1 MFNARTLLAAAVAVG
16 AAAAGAAPAVADF
29 GDKNPI
35 TVTVTG
41 ATPTGYPRTMVEG
54 LNAIVREAYPNSAV
68 SFKPNSPGGGVLAI
82 ANGEADFTATATGTE
97 IKLANEG
104 KAPFSA
110 PLKGKFSFVMQL
122 YDNQFVHFLMT
133 KAWADENG
141 IKSWDDIANKKPR
154 MRLAINRPDNPQ
166 VSIGGPYAVM
176 EAHGFTY
183 EDIQKWGGSYV
194 LGNSAIGL
202 DAITDGK
209 ADVFMNARNLGDA
222 LVKDIAGKRALL
234 WIDGD
239 TAKMAKAASV
249 FNNKA
254 DMVPKGTYAFMEKD
268 YPTVRMSVF
277 LLAGAHVSEEVVYK
291 YVKAIAESEARVQA
305 VGGSLKTSFATAKMA
320 TNPANLPYHPGA
332 LRYYKEK
339 GLMK

>member
-1 MFNARTLLAAAVAVG
+1 MSTLRVI
-16 AAAAGAAPAVADF
+16 AAAALAVVAAPAAADF
-29 GDKNPI
+29 NDKNPV
-35 TVTVTG
+35 TATVTG
-41 ATPTGYPRTMVEG
+41 ATPSGYPRTMVEG
-54 LNAIVREAYPNSAV
+54 LNAVVRDAYPGSSV

-82 ANGEADFTATATGTE
+82 AEGQADFTATATGTE
-97 IKLANEG
+97 IRLANEG
-104 KAPFSA
+104 KFPFKA
-110 PLKGKFSFVMQL
+110 PLKGQFLFVTQL

-133 KAWADENG
+133 KEWADANG
-141 IKSWDDIANKKPR
+141 VKSWDDIAAKKPR

-176 EAHGFTY
+176 EAHGFTI

-194 LGNSAIGL
+194 LGNSQIGL

-209 ADVFMNARNLGDA
+209 ADVFMNARNLGDS

-239 TAKMAKAASV
+239 PAKVQKGAAV
-249 FNNKA
+249 FNNKM

-277 LLAGAHVSEEVVYK
+277 LLAGKHVPDEVVYK
-291 YVKAIAESEARVQA
+291 YVKAIAENEGRVQSI
-305 VGGSLKTSFATAKMA
+305 GGSLKTSFTTQKMA
-320 TNPANLPYHPGA
+320 TNPAGLPVHPGA
-332 LRYYKEK
+332 LRYYREK

>member
-1 MFNARTLLAAAVAVG
+1 MSIVRIF
-16 AAAAGAAPAVADF
+16 AAAALGCALAPALADF
-29 GDKNPI
+29 NDKNPV
-35 TVTVTG
+35 TATVTG

-54 LNAIVREAYPNSAV
+54 LNAVVRDTYPGSAV

-82 ANGEADFTATATGTE
+82 AEGQADFTATATGTE
-97 IKLANEG
+97 IRLANEG
-104 KAPFSA
+104 KFPFKA
-110 PLKGKFSFVMQL
+110 PLKGQFLFVMQL

-133 KAWADENG
+133 KEWADANG
-141 IKSWDDIANKKPR
+141 VKSWDDIAAKKPR

-176 EAHGFTY
+176 EVHGFTI

-194 LGNSAIGL
+194 LGNSQIGL
-202 DAITDGK
+202 DAIVDGK

-239 TAKMAKAASV
+239 PAKIQKGAVV
-249 FNNKA
+249 FNNRM
-254 DMVPKGTYAFMEKD
+254 DMVPKGTYEFMEKD

-277 LLAGAHVSEEVVYK
+277 LLAGKHVSDETVYK
-291 YVKAIAESEARVQA
+291 YVKAIAENEGRVQA
-305 VGGSLKTSFATAKMA
+305 IGGSLKTAFTAAKMP
-320 TNPANLPYHPGA
+320 TNPADLPYHPGA
-332 LRYYKEK
+332 LRYYREK
-339 GLMK
+339 GLLK